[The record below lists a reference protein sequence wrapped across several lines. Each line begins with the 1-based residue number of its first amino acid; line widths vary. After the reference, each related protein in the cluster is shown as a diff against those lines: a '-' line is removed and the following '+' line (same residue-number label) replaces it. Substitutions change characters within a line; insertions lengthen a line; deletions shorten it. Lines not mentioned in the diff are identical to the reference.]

1 MSHEPVSI
9 DDKIYQSNDKRA
21 MSVRELLS
29 SFRRQSIARVTDLHI
44 KVGKAPCFRM
54 DGALRI
60 TEAAPLDAKTI
71 KRMMKA
77 LLDDHQVQTLLKT
90 RSVNAS
96 RLIDDMRF
104 RINAYFD
111 MNGPAMAIRALD
123 TNLPSIDFVGFPNN
137 VWQDI
142 AKLTQGLVLVTGT
155 TGAGKSTTIAALLN
169 YIAHH
174 RPVHIITLEDPIEYE
189 LKSDI
194 SMISQRAIGRDVPNF
209 EVGLRDCL
217 REDPDIIFVGEMTDR
232 ESATWTMTAAE
243 TGHLVFSGIHTR
255 DASGTLTRLLDMYPP
270 DRAEEVANK
279 LAHSVRFIIS
289 QKLVQRDDKA
299 GRRMAMEVLNNT
311 YGVSNLI
318 RQARSDQI
326 YSLMQ
331 TQTRDEP
338 GQRMSTMERSL
349 AKLVAEGIISVAEAE
364 RHANHQPVLAD
375 ELSRLNLK

>member
-1 MSHEPVSI
+1 MSNEPVSL
-9 DDKIYQSNDKRA
+9 DDKVYQSNEKRA
-21 MSVRELLS
+21 MSVRDLLS
-29 SFRRQSIARVTDLHI
+29 SFRRQTTARVTDLHI

-54 DGALRI
+54 DGHLRI
-60 TEAAPLDAKTI
+60 TEAAPLDTKTI
-71 KRMMKA
+71 NRMLKA
-77 LLDDHQVQTLLKT
+77 LLDEKQLATLLKT

-123 TNLPSIDFVGFPNN
+123 TSLPSIEFVGFPNN

-142 AKLTQGLVLVTGT
+142 VKLTQGLVLVTGT

-209 EVGLRDCL
+209 EIGLRDCL

-255 DASGTLTRLLDMYPP
+255 DAAGTLTRLLDMYPP

-279 LAHSVRFIIS
+279 LAHSVRFVIS
-289 QKLVQRDDKA
+289 QKLVQRDDGH

-349 AKLVAEGIISVAEAE
+349 AKLVASGTISVAEAE

-375 ELSRLNLK
+375 ELQRLNLK